1 MKRIA
6 LLMIPLLLCFAAGA
20 VAENIQPASNEMYE
34 CGDYIYI
41 LMEDGTAAIINY
53 IGAASELEVPG
64 EIEGHPV
71 AYIADGAFYQ
81 CDSLTSITLPDGVI
95 SIGESAFSWCGS
107 LASVTLPDSVAFI
120 GDSAFYSCGS
130 LTGITLPD
138 SVVSIGGNP
147 FAACGKLQTIA
158 VSPDHPKLAMADNV
172 LFDKTEKKLICYPAG
187 LDAANYEIPQGITAV
202 GDSAFS
208 FCHSLTSVTLPDG
221 VTTIGD
227 AAFSACHSLTS
238 VTLPDSVT
246 TIGDFAFSSCDS
258 LTGITLPDGV
268 TSIGNSAFR
277 SCFSLTDITLPDS
290 VTSIGNFAFDSC
302 GSLTSAVIP
311 DGVTSIGK
319 DAFDD
324 CADNLALTV
333 GQNSYAMQYAID
345 NDIHYICPDTN
356 N

>member
-81 CDSLTSITLPDGVI
+81 CDSLTSITLPDGVT
-95 SIGESAFSWCGS
+95 SIDNSAFNW
-107 LASVTLPDSVAFI
+107 
-120 GDSAFYSCGS
+120 
-130 LTGITLPD
+130 
-138 SVVSIGGNP
+138 
-147 FAACGKLQTIA
+147 
-158 VSPDHPKLAMADNV
+158 
-172 LFDKTEKKLICYPAG
+172 
-187 LDAANYEIPQGITAV
+187 
-202 GDSAFS
+202 
-208 FCHSLTSVTLPDG
+208 
-221 VTTIGD
+221 
-227 AAFSACHSLTS
+227 
-238 VTLPDSVT
+238 
-246 TIGDFAFSSCDS
+246 CDS

>member
-81 CDSLTSITLPDGVI
+81 CDSLTSITLPDGVT

-107 LASVTLPDSVAFI
+107 LASV
-120 GDSAFYSCGS
+120 
-130 LTGITLPD
+130 
-138 SVVSIGGNP
+138 
-147 FAACGKLQTIA
+147 
-158 VSPDHPKLAMADNV
+158 
-172 LFDKTEKKLICYPAG
+172 
-187 LDAANYEIPQGITAV
+187 
-202 GDSAFS
+202 
-208 FCHSLTSVTLPDG
+208 
-221 VTTIGD
+221 
-227 AAFSACHSLTS
+227 
-238 VTLPDSVT
+238 
-246 TIGDFAFSSCDS
+246 
-258 LTGITLPDGV
+258 TLPDGV